1 MFDAVL
7 VPTAPGEDAGAAGAT
22 AQLIAD
28 AVGCEV
34 EHLTV
39 EDGDPVPVLLSMLAS
54 RPSTL
59 LCMATSARTGVS
71 ELLVGSTTAAVLRAA
86 SHSVVV
92 IGPHAAAPE
101 SLAVIVACL
110 DGSKTAERAAHAA
123 AVWARM
129 LSARLHLVRVAPE
142 SERGDPHDTT
152 VDLERLAAD
161 IHRGVG
167 LHPEWE
173 VLHSGDVDDAV
184 VRYAGD
190 VAASL
195 LAVTPHGEG
204 ASQRILGS
212 TAMRIVHAAR
222 VPVLVAPAPR
232 AS

>member
-7 VPTAPGEDAGAAGAT
+7 VPTAPGQDAGVAGAT
-22 AQLIAD
+22 ARLIAD

-39 EDGDPVPVLLSMLAS
+39 DDGDPIEVLLGLLSS

-59 LCMATSARTGVS
+59 LCMATSARTGLS

-86 SHSVVV
+86 THSVVV
-92 IGPHAAAPE
+92 VGPHAVTPA

-152 VDLERLAAD
+152 IDLERLAAD
-161 IHRGVG
+161 IHSGVG
-167 LHPEWE
+167 LRPEWE
-173 VLHSGDVDDAV
+173 VLHSGDIDDAI

-190 VAASL
+190 VRASL
-195 LAVTPHGEG
+195 LAVTPHGQG
-204 ASQRILGS
+204 ASRRILGS
-212 TAMRIVHAAR
+212 TAMRIVHAAP
-222 VPVLVAPAPR
+222 VPVLVAPAPLTD
-232 AS
+232 